1 MYVCDTDKTKKP
13 NYIPALERASQ
24 YKSIWQRHWKEFVN
38 QYDRRFKA
46 IYGELTEEKIEEVEK
61 LLGCGDFLNGFQRY
75 SCEEC
80 DINLIVPFSCK
91 SRLCLS
97 CYRKKLFGWSI
108 NLSHILN
115 IDLRHI
121 HVTFTIPGTV
131 SNLLFQR
138 RGEAEDMISVAAEV
152 YKKELI
158 KFARLKFK
166 KEDITISDK
175 VWLPG
180 SIATLHKCGNSLN
193 FNPHIHLVGTTAIIH
208 KETKEVL
215 NLSFLRYKKFAF
227 SWMMAF
233 CKHYEKEK
241 VITKAESLVIQNKY
255 KNGFHVYFQPIAGEE
270 KEPLFRTA
278 EYIASGFFHN
288 SQIQKV
294 DDDKK
299 EITFRYKSWV
309 ERSTR
314 EKVFQE
320 QRIDVYEFMAKMLFF
335 LPDPNRKM
343 IRYYGIY
350 ANRIKEKLE
359 FIEQR
364 TWAQAIENSF
374 DAKPQHCPDC
384 AKKMQL
390 TIVYSYSARKTM
402 EGLRKTYS
410 YNNGY
415 FRPKA
420 RPP

>member
-1 MYVCDTDKTKKP
+1 LYICSTDKSKP
-13 NYIPALERASQ
+13 VYLPAFERWSL
-24 YKSIWQRHWKEFVN
+24 YKSIWMNHWEEF
-38 QYDRRFKA
+38 QQIYDRRFLSK
-46 IYGELTEEKIEEVEK
+46 YGELSEAKIEEVEK
-61 LLGCGDFLNGFQRY
+61 LLGCGNFQNGFQRY

-80 DINLIVPFSCK
+80 DVNLIVPFSCK

-97 CYRKKLFGWSI
+97 CYRKKLFGWSV

-121 HVTFTIPGTV
+121 HITFTIPGTV

-138 RGEAEDMISVAAEV
+138 RCEVEDMISVAAEV

-166 KEDITISDK
+166 KEEITISDK
-175 VWLPG
+175 DWLPG

-193 FNPHIHLVGTTAIIH
+193 FNPHVHLVGTTAIIH

-227 SWMMAF
+227 SWMKAF

-241 VITKAESLVIQNKY
+241 VISKAESLVIQNKY

-270 KEPLFRTA
+270 REPLFRTA

-294 DDDKK
+294 DDGKK

-309 ERSTR
+309 EKDTR
-314 EKVFQE
+314 EKSFQD
-320 QRIDVYEFMAKMLFF
+320 QTIDVYEFMARMLFF

-374 DAKPQHCPDC
+374 EAKPQSCPDC
-384 AKKMQL
+384 SKEMQL
-390 TIVYSYSARKTM
+390 TVVYSYSAQKTM
-402 EGLRKTYS
+402 EILKETHTYLK
-410 YNNGY
+410 GY
-415 FRPKA
+415 FRPKV
-420 RPP
+420 RSP

>member
-13 NYIPALERASQ
+13 NYIPTLERSSQ
-24 YKSIWQRHWKEFVN
+24 YKAVWKRHWKEFVN

-46 IYGELTEEKIEEVEK
+46 IYGKLTGEKIEEVEK

>member
-1 MYVCDTDKTKKP
+1 M
-13 NYIPALERASQ
+13 NHWEEF
-24 YKSIWQRHWKEFVN
+24 QRI
-38 QYDRRFKA
+38 YDRRFLSR
-46 IYGELTEEKIEEVEK
+46 YGELSDSKKEEVEK
-61 LLGCGDFLNGFQRY
+61 LLGCGNFQNGFQRY

-80 DINLIVPFSCK
+80 DVNLIVPFSCK

-97 CYRKKLFGWSI
+97 CYRKKLFGWSV

-115 IDLRHI
+115 MDLRHI
-121 HVTFTIPGTV
+121 HITFTIPGTV

-138 RGEAEDMISVAAEV
+138 RCEVEDMISVAAEV

-158 KFARLKFK
+158 KFARLKFN
-166 KEDITISDK
+166 KEEIAISDK
-175 VWLPG
+175 EWLTG

-193 FNPHIHLVGTTAIIH
+193 FNPHVHLVGTTAIIH

>member
-1 MYVCDTDKTKKP
+1 M
-13 NYIPALERASQ
+13 
-24 YKSIWQRHWKEFVN
+24 
-38 QYDRRFKA
+38 
-46 IYGELTEEKIEEVEK
+46 
-61 LLGCGDFLNGFQRY
+61 
-75 SCEEC
+75 
-80 DINLIVPFSCK
+80 
-91 SRLCLS
+91 
-97 CYRKKLFGWSI
+97 
-108 NLSHILN
+108 
-115 IDLRHI
+115 RHI

-138 RGEAEDMISVAAEV
+138 RCEVEDMISVAAEV

-158 KFARLKFK
+158 KFAKLKFK
-166 KEDITISDK
+166 KEEITISDK
-175 VWLPG
+175 DWLPG
-180 SIATLHKCGNSLN
+180 SIATLHKSGNSLN
-193 FNPHIHLVGTTAIIH
+193 FNPHVHLVGTTAIIH

-227 SWMMAF
+227 SWMKAF

-241 VITKAESLVIQNKY
+241 VFTKAESLVIQNKY
-255 KNGFHVYFQPIAGEE
+255 KNGFHIYFQPIAGDE

-294 DDDKK
+294 DDGSTR
-299 EITFRYKSWV
+299 ELGSRCSPTGLPTVTFRYKSWV
-309 ERSTR
+309 EKDTR
-314 EKVFQE
+314 EKSFQE
-320 QRIDVYEFMAKMLFF
+320 QTIDVYEFMARMLYF

-374 DAKPQHCPDC
+374 DAKPEHCPDC
-384 AKKMQL
+384 AKRMQL
-390 TIVYSYSARKTM
+390 TAVYSYSAHKTI
-402 EGLRKTYS
+402 EALRKTHF